1 MQPRLN
7 IALKACRSAADIIN
21 SIYKTKSQD
30 DLRSYDHLD
39 EHLYIHL
46 VNLIA
51 ESYPFD
57 KDDILGPTNIDVTKI
72 KKKVGNINFTS
83 NINNVDKYVWVI
95 NPLDCYQNFINK
107 IPLFNITISIFL
119 NGAVQASL
127 IYNPVLDQLATAIK
141 GEGAIFENRK
151 IRNINTSSDK
161 ILYVIDDRNVKTDL
175 EDILHGDE
183 RKFGSR
189 STELVYIAEGKL
201 DLVIY
206 SNIDIWD
213 FAAGL
218 LICKESGVLVTGS
231 RCQNDINESRS
242 LLVAKESLHKKIVAQ
257 LS

>member
-1 MQPRLN
+1 M
-7 IALKACRSAADIIN
+7 
-21 SIYKTKSQD
+21 IY
-30 DLRSYDHLD
+30 
-39 EHLYIHL
+39 
-46 VNLIA
+46 
-51 ESYPFD
+51 
-57 KDDILGPTNIDVTKI
+57 LGPTNINITKI

-218 LICKESGVLVTGS
+218 LICQESGVLVTGS
-231 RCQNDINESRS
+231 KGQNDINESRS
-242 LLVAKESLHKKIVAQ
+242 LLVAKESLHKKIIAQ

>member
-218 LICKESGVLVTGS
+218 LICQESGVLVTGS
-231 RCQNDINESRS
+231 RGQNDINESRS
-242 LLVAKESLHKKIVAQ
+242 LLVAKESLHKKIIAQ

>member
-21 SIYKTKSQD
+21 GIYKTKSQD
-30 DLRSYDHLD
+30 DLRTYDHID
-39 EHLYIHL
+39 EHLYMHL
-46 VNLIA
+46 VNVIA

-57 KDDILGPTNIDVTKI
+57 KNDILGPTNINITKI
-72 KKKVGNINFTS
+72 KEKVNNINFTS
-83 NINNVDKYVWVI
+83 DINNRDEYVWVI

-119 NGAVQASL
+119 NGTIQASL
-127 IYNPVLDQLATAIK
+127 IYNPILDQLVTAIK
-141 GEGAIFENRK
+141 GEGAIFENKK
-151 IRNINTSSDK
+151 IRNINSSNDK
-161 ILYVIDDRNVKTDL
+161 ILYVINDRKVKMDL
-175 EDILHGDE
+175 ENILHGDE

-189 STELVYIAEGKL
+189 SAELVYIAEGKL

-206 SNIDIWD
+206 SEIDIWD

-218 LICKESGVLVTGS
+218 LICQESGVLVTGS
-231 RCQNDINESRS
+231 KGKNDIHESRS
-242 LLVAKESLHKKIVAQ
+242 LLAAKESLHKKIITQ

>member
-21 SIYKTKSQD
+21 TIYKTKSQD

-218 LICKESGVLVTGS
+218 LICQESGVLVTGS
-231 RCQNDINESRS
+231 KGQNDINESRS

>member
-218 LICKESGVLVTGS
+218 LICQESGVLVTGS
-231 RCQNDINESRS
+231 KGQNDINESRS
-242 LLVAKESLHKKIVAQ
+242 LLVAKESLHKKIIAQ

>member
-21 SIYKTKSQD
+21 TIYKTKSQD

-107 IPLFNITISIFL
+107 IALFNITISIFL

-218 LICKESGVLVTGS
+218 LICQESGVLVTGS
-231 RCQNDINESRS
+231 KGQNDINESRS
-242 LLVAKESLHKKIVAQ
+242 LLVAKESLHKKIIAQ

>member
-218 LICKESGVLVTGS
+218 LICKESGVLVTGAKGH
-231 RCQNDINESRS
+231 NDINESRS

>member
-107 IPLFNITISIFL
+107 IPLFNITISIFF

-231 RCQNDINESRS
+231 RGQNDINESRS

>member
-218 LICKESGVLVTGS
+218 LICKESGLAYPIRDGIPVMLPEEARKV
-231 RCQNDINESRS
+231 
-242 LLVAKESLHKKIVAQ
+242 
-257 LS
+257 

>member
-21 SIYKTKSQD
+21 TIYKTKSQD

-218 LICKESGVLVTGS
+218 LICQESGVLVTGS
-231 RCQNDINESRS
+231 RGQNDINESRS

>member
-175 EDILHGDE
+175 KDILHGDE

-218 LICKESGVLVTGS
+218 LICQESGVLVTGS
-231 RCQNDINESRS
+231 KGQNDINESRS
-242 LLVAKESLHKKIVAQ
+242 LLVAKESLHKKIIAQ

>member
-161 ILYVIDDRNVKTDL
+161 ILYVIHDRNVKTDL

-218 LICKESGVLVTGS
+218 LICQESGVLVTGS
-231 RCQNDINESRS
+231 KGQNDINESRS

>member
-21 SIYKTKSQD
+21 TIYKTKSQD

-218 LICKESGVLVTGS
+218 LICQESGVLVTGS
-231 RCQNDINESRS
+231 KGQNDINESRS
-242 LLVAKESLHKKIVAQ
+242 LLVAKESLHKKIIAQ

>member
-218 LICKESGVLVTGS
+218 LICQESGVLVTGS
-231 RCQNDINESRS
+231 KGHNDINESRS
-242 LLVAKESLHKKIVAQ
+242 LLVAKESLHKKIIAQ